1 MPNTLYKLLS
11 SVSADNQYIVLSNYK
26 LFVEKKPCFCPF
38 GVKKFCVLLRSVTK
52 NNSKMNKKLYRSM
65 ADKKL
70 CGVCGG
76 LGEYFEVDPTLIRLL
91 WVIFTFCGGA
101 GLLAY
106 IVCAII
112 VPQQGQLP

>member
-1 MPNTLYKLLS
+1 MRFVAKRCPNHR
-11 SVSADNQYIVLSNYK
+11 
-26 LFVEKKPCFCPF
+26 CF
-38 GVKKFCVLLRSVTK
+38 GKYVYFCALNPENK
-52 NNSKMNKKLYRSM
+52 SKMKKRLYRSM

-76 LGEYFEVDPTLIRLL
+76 LGEYFDIDPTLIRLL

-106 IVCAII
+106 IICAII
-112 VPQQGQLP
+112 VPQQGQLPEP

>member
-1 MPNTLYKLLS
+1 M
-11 SVSADNQYIVLSNYK
+11 
-26 LFVEKKPCFCPF
+26 
-38 GVKKFCVLLRSVTK
+38 TK
-52 NNSKMNKKLYRSM
+52 TLYRSI

-76 LGEYFEVDPTLIRLL
+76 LGEYFEVDSTLIRLL
-91 WVIFTFCGGA
+91 WVIFTFMGGA

-112 VPQQGQLP
+112 VPQQNQLPNP

>member
-1 MPNTLYKLLS
+1 MFFRQKTEKLLIF
-11 SVSADNQYIVLSNYK
+11 APETQKQEI
-26 LFVEKKPCFCPF
+26 
-38 GVKKFCVLLRSVTK
+38 
-52 NNSKMNKKLYRSM
+52 MNKKLYRSTG
-65 ADKKL
+65 DKKL

-112 VPQQGQLP
+112 VPQQKQLPNP

>member
-1 MPNTLYKLLS
+1 MFS
-11 SVSADNQYIVLSNYK
+11 
-26 LFVEKKPCFCPF
+26 LFR
-38 GVKKFCVLLRSVTK
+38 GKKFCVFLQPRTK
-52 NNSKMNKKLYRSM
+52 KQDKMNNKKLYRSM

-91 WVIFTFCGGA
+91 WVIFTFMGGA

-106 IVCAII
+106 IICAII
-112 VPQQGQLP
+112 VPQQNQLPEP

>member
-1 MPNTLYKLLS
+1 MESKQKCGVFWAKKRE
-11 SVSADNQYIVLSNYK
+11 SVY
-26 LFVEKKPCFCPF
+26 FCARNLN
-38 GVKKFCVLLRSVTK
+38 K
-52 NNSKMNKKLYRSM
+52 SKMNNKKLYRSI

-76 LGEYFEVDPTLIRLL
+76 LGEYFEVDPTIVRVL

-106 IVCAII
+106 IICALI
-112 VPQQGQLP
+112 VPQQKQLPEPNQ

>member
-1 MPNTLYKLLS
+1 MRFL
-11 SVSADNQYIVLSNYK
+11 
-26 LFVEKKPCFCPF
+26 
-38 GVKKFCVLLRSVTK
+38 GK
-52 NNSKMNKKLYRSM
+52 NSGKCIILHPQPKHKGKMNNKKLYRSM

-76 LGEYFEVDPTLIRLL
+76 IGEYFEVDSTLIRLL

-112 VPQQGQLP
+112 VPQQKQLPEP

>member
-1 MPNTLYKLLS
+1 MTANLGKTQK
-11 SVSADNQYIVLSNYK
+11 SVSILLLFYVKIKKKCLFLRPKSNQ
-26 LFVEKKPCFCPF
+26 
-38 GVKKFCVLLRSVTK
+38 R
-52 NNSKMNKKLYRSM
+52 KMNNKKLYRSM

-106 IVCAII
+106 IICAII
-112 VPQQGQLP
+112 VPQQKQLPNPGNPE